1 MTGPEQ
7 RGLAPA
13 VALLSASTTGYE
25 ILLVRLFGVEQFH
38 HFATMAIG
46 VALLGLGASGTLGAL
61 RPPADAAS
69 AGRRLRTTATATA
82 LALVASP
89 WLSHRVNV
97 EPTQLPFERGQW
109 LRLAVLVAVLALPFL
124 AGGLAT
130 LTGFVLAPG
139 RTGRL
144 YGASFAGGALGVA
157 LALLVLFVLPPARAL
172 VLPPVL
178 AAIGALALGWRSR
191 AGWVATAGGF
201 LGAGLFLGP
210 GWDAQL
216 TPYKSLPQLS
226 ALPGA
231 HRVAE
236 RFSPLG
242 WVLAME
248 APSFHLAPGL
258 SLTFF
263 GSFPRQTALLVDG
276 DVVGA
281 ATDLT
286 DPGVAALAA
295 ALPTSVPYALAKRRR
310 VLLVGVGDGLDL
322 EAALEADAERVVTV
336 EPDPD
341 VLRLARQLGQL
352 KFWQSA
358 LLDDRVGQARAVLAR
373 GRETFDLISLAPAT
387 GHGASVGGVRA
398 LDQDFLHTIDAYEL
412 FLSHL
417 EPEGVLSV
425 TTWLSTPPRE
435 SVRTILTAGA
445 ALRRLGHSP
454 SLTML
459 VLRSWGTVTVL
470 ARPVA
475 FSAAELEQVRELAR
489 ARGLDL
495 DWPLDESASAAP
507 FNVLE
512 DSSLR
517 EAAAVA
523 TRSPEEVARFAARY
537 PFDVAPVDDARPYPH
552 HFLRLR
558 SLPALLRGAHGSWLP
573 FAEWGP
579 IALLATLVQTVLVA
593 ALLLLVPVALRGH
606 RARWIAPRWA
616 VLGYFGAL
624 GCGYMAAE
632 IAAIQQLGLLFGH
645 PVYAVAA
652 VLVIFLTLSGVG
664 SVRSDRVAVSR
675 ARPTCGVLALL
686 LWIAALVLL
695 RVVHALVPAPWPL
708 RAVAMLV
715 CLGPLAYLMG
725 RPFPL
730 GLRQLAPRGGT
741 LAWAWASNGFASV
754 AAAPLSALVSL
765 ERGSRVLL
773 VLAGAAYAVA
783 AVLSTVAGRGHRRM
797 PRATSGG
804 LVSPEPSVP

>member
-1 MTGPEQ
+1 MNVPQ

-13 VALLSASTTGYE
+13 VALLSAATTAYE

-61 RPPADAAS
+61 VPPADS
-69 AGRRLRTTATATA
+69 TTAGRRLRGAAVATV
-82 LALVASP
+82 LGLVASP
-89 WLSHRVNV
+89 WLSHRLHI
-97 EPTQLPFERGQW
+97 EPTRLPFEGGQW
-109 LRLAVLVAVLALPFL
+109 LRLAVLVVVLAVPFL
-124 AGGLAT
+124 AGGVAT
-130 LTGFVLAPG
+130 LTSFLLAP
-139 RTGRL
+139 RETGRL
-144 YGASFAGGALGVA
+144 YGASFAGGALGVL
-157 LALLVLFVLPPARAL
+157 LALLVLFVLPPARSL

-178 AAIGALALGWRSR
+178 ACLGALALGWRSL
-191 AGWVATAGGF
+191 AGLLAVAAGL
-201 LGAGLFLGP
+201 LGASLFLGP

-231 HRVAE
+231 RRVAE

-258 SLTFF
+258 SLAFRR
-263 GSFPRQTALLVDG
+263 SFPPQTALLVDG
-276 DVVGA
+276 DLAGA

-286 DPGVAALAA
+286 DPAAPAVAD
-295 ALPTSVPYALAKRRR
+295 ALPTSVPYALAPRRR
-310 VLLVGVGDGLDL
+310 VLLVGAGDGLAL
-322 EAALEADAERVVTV
+322 QAALEADPERVVTL
-336 EPDPD
+336 EPNPD
-341 VLRLARQLGQL
+341 LLRVARELGRL
-352 KFWQSA
+352 KFWQA
-358 LLDDRVGQARAVLAR
+358 GLLEDRVGQPRAVLAR
-373 GRETFDLISLAPAT
+373 EHDTFDLISLGPAT

-398 LDQDFLHTIDAYEL
+398 LEEDFLHTTDAYEL
-412 FLSHL
+412 FLRHL
-417 EPEGVLSV
+417 DPEGILSV
-425 TTWLSTPPRE
+425 TTWLSTPPRQ
-435 SVRTILTAGA
+435 SVRTVLTAGT

-454 SLTML
+454 SLTLL

-475 FSAAELEQVRELAR
+475 FSSGELERIRGIAR
-489 ARGLDL
+489 ARGLDV
-495 DWPLDESASAAP
+495 DWPLDGSASATP

-552 HFLRLR
+552 HFLRLT
-558 SLPALLRGAHGSWLP
+558 SLPALVRGGQGSWLP
-573 FAEWGP
+573 FAELGP
-579 IALLATLVQTVLVA
+579 IAALATLVQTVLVA

-652 VLVIFLTLSGVG
+652 VLAIFLTCSGVG
-664 SVRSDRVAVSR
+664 SVWSDRLAVSG
-675 ARPTCGVLALL
+675 AGPICAVVALL

-695 RVVHALVPAPWPL
+695 RVVHVLGPAPWPL
-708 RAVAMLV
+708 RALAMLV
-715 CLGPLAYLMG
+715 CLGPLAFLMG
-725 RPFPL
+725 SPFPL
-730 GLRQLAPRGGT
+730 GLRQLAPGGT

-754 AAAPLSALVSL
+754 AAAPLSGLISL
-765 ERGSRVLL
+765 ELGSRVLL
-773 VLAGAAYAVA
+773 VVAGAAYAVA
-783 AVLSTVAGRGHRRM
+783 AILSTMAGRGRART
-797 PRATSGG
+797 PRSTSGG
-804 LVSPEPSVP
+804 LVFSEPSSP

>member
-1 MTGPEQ
+1 MSVPQ

-13 VALLSASTTGYE
+13 VALLSAATTAYE

-61 RPPADAAS
+61 LPPADSVA
-69 AGRRLRTTATATA
+69 AGRRVRGAASLTA

-89 WLSHRVNV
+89 WLSHHIHV
-97 EPTQLPFERGQW
+97 EPTQLPFEVGQW
-109 LRLAVLVAVLALPFL
+109 LRLTALVFVLAVPFF
-124 AGGLAT
+124 AGGLTT
-130 LTGFVLAPG
+130 LTGLLLAP
-139 RTGRL
+139 RRSGRL
-144 YGASFAGGALGVA
+144 YGASFAGGALGVV
-157 LALLVLFVLPPARAL
+157 LALLALFILPPARSL
-172 VLPPVL
+172 VLPPLL
-178 AAIGALALGWRSR
+178 ACLGTLALAWRSL
-191 AGWVATAGGF
+191 AGLLAVVAGL
-201 LGAGLFLGP
+201 LGASLFLGP

-231 HRVAE
+231 RRVTE

-258 SLTFF
+258 SLAFR
-263 GSFPRQTALLVDG
+263 GSFPHQTALLVDG
-276 DVVGA
+276 DLAGA
-281 ATDLT
+281 TTDLT
-286 DPGVAALAA
+286 DPVAPALAD
-295 ALPTSVPYALAKRRR
+295 ALPTSVPYALARRRR
-310 VLLVGVGDGLDL
+310 VLLVGAGDGLAL
-322 EAALEADAERVVTV
+322 QAALEADAERVATV
-336 EPDPD
+336 EPNPD
-341 VLRLARQLGQL
+341 LLRLARELGRL
-352 KFWQSA
+352 KFWHA
-358 LLDDRVGQARAVLAR
+358 GRLEDRAGQARAVLAR
-373 GRETFDLISLAPAT
+373 EQDTFDLISLAPAT

-398 LDQDFLHTIDAYEL
+398 LDADFLHTIDAYEL
-412 FLSHL
+412 FLRHL
-417 EPEGVLSV
+417 DPEGILSV
-425 TTWLSTPPRE
+425 TSWLSTPPRE
-435 SVRTILTAGA
+435 SVRTVLTAGA

-454 SLTML
+454 SLTL
-459 VLRSWGTVTVL
+459 VVLRSWGTVTVL

-475 FSAAELEQVRELAR
+475 FSSAERERIRALAR

-537 PFDVAPVDDARPYPH
+537 PFEVAPVDDARPYPH
-552 HFLRLR
+552 HFLRLT
-558 SLPALLRGAHGSWLP
+558 SLPALTRGAQGSWLP

-593 ALLLLVPVALRGH
+593 ALLLLVPVAFRGH

-652 VLVIFLTLSGVG
+652 VLGIFLTSSGVG
-664 SVRSDRVAVSR
+664 SVWSDRLAVSR
-675 ARPTCGVLALL
+675 AGPTCAVLALL
-686 LWIAALVLL
+686 LWMAALLLL
-695 RVVHALVPAPWPL
+695 RVVHGLAPAPWPL

-715 CLGPLAYLMG
+715 CLGPLAFLMG
-725 RPFPL
+725 APFPL
-730 GLRQLAPRGGT
+730 GLRQLTPSAGT
-741 LAWAWASNGFASV
+741 LAWAWAANGFASV
-754 AAAPLSALVSL
+754 AAAPLSGLISL
-765 ERGSRVLL
+765 ELGSRVLL
-773 VLAGAAYAVA
+773 VVAGAAYAVD
-783 AVLSTVAGRGHRRM
+783 AVLSTLAGRGRARM
-797 PRATSGG
+797 PRSTSGG
-804 LVSPEPSVP
+804 LVFSEPSSP